1 MSKKH
6 IIIALFFGLIGFG
19 YWLVPEL
26 ALAATAKPR
35 LHLTDFIGVPP
46 IRVLATPDVVP
57 GGLNPAEVKQA
68 YDLPQNGGSGI
79 IAIVEAYHDQNLE
92 ADLGVFSTTYSLPPC
107 TKANGCLIQHEMTK
121 TIATNQ
127 GWSLEE
133 SLDVE
138 WAHAIAPQAKILVV
152 EAKTGA
158 GQNLLNA
165 LDYAKS
171 QFGVVAVSLSW
182 GGDEFKDETELDGH
196 FIGNPNITFFAAA
209 GDNGAGAGWP
219 AVSPNVVAVGG
230 TTLTLDKS
238 GGFMSEKA
246 WSGSGGGISKFEKEP
261 DYQKNYD
268 IGNANGMRTIPDVS
282 YNADPTTGFSVFD
295 SVGSRKS
302 KSWYIVGGTSA
313 GAPQWAAIKSLG
325 LSASNEKF
333 YADKASTLYSEYFRD
348 IVSGTN
354 GTCAYYCQAR
364 KRYDFVTG
372 LGSPLTTTF

>member
-1 MSKKH
+1 MIFPSG
-6 IIIALFFGLIGFG
+6 IPSVF
-19 YWLVPEL
+19 
-26 ALAATAKPR
+26 AATAKPR

-46 IRVLATPDVVP
+46 IRVLATPEVIP
-57 GGLNPAEVKQA
+57 SGLNPTEVKQA
-68 YDLPQNGGSGI
+68 YNLPQTGGSGI
-79 IAIVEAYHDQNLE
+79 IAVVEAYHDQNLE
-92 ADLGVFSTTYSLPPC
+92 ADLGTFSTTYSLPPC
-107 TKANGCLIQHEMTK
+107 TEANGCLIQHEMTK
-121 TIATNQ
+121 SINTNQ
-127 GWSLEE
+127 GWSLET

-138 WAHAIAPQAKILVV
+138 WAHAIAPKAKILVV
-152 EAKTGA
+152 EAKTAA

-182 GGDEFKDETELDGH
+182 GGAEFKDETDLDSH
-196 FIGNPNITFFAAA
+196 FSGSASNPNITFFAAA
-209 GDNGAGAGWP
+209 GDDGAGAGWP

-230 TTLTLDKS
+230 TTLALSKS
-238 GGFMSEKA
+238 GSFVSEKA
-246 WSGSGGGISKFEKEP
+246 WSGSGGGVSKYEKEP

-268 IGNANGMRTIPDVS
+268 IANANGMRTIPDVS

-295 SVGSRKS
+295 SVGSGKS
-302 KSWYIVGGTSA
+302 KSWYVVGGTSA

-325 LSASNEKF
+325 LSASNDKF
-333 YADKASTLYSEYFRD
+333 YADKASTLYSKYFRD